1 MHTLT
6 VGRTQCRRHA
16 RLSSATAINAT
27 AVYITAVIV
36 TPELSSTRPTAAAD
50 DADDATAVAA
60 HGCVAIVT
68 SCVSPSLVY
77 LGPTLRNWC
86 PCLIAGSHTASRRHV
101 RTSAVHTR
109 PHHYLKRLTGNQKQK
124 KKSAKT
130 ALQGHR
136 TSGIA
141 RWLYVARM
149 QPGPAY
155 LKNLI
160 VLKIKINKQ
169 TNRQTPHKPNR
180 TINFPTAV
188 LVKVSDAVPT
198 LAVSGERLRAR
209 NTEGWNKI
217 LTRRWNRNSRLS
229 GTTWCYWGTV
239 DVALVCGQVRS
250 QRPTRFSLVWV

>member
-86 PCLIAGSHTASRRHV
+86 PCLQG
-101 RTSAVHTR
+101 
-109 PHHYLKRLTGNQKQK
+109 LTQ
-124 KKSAKT
+124 
-130 ALQGHR
+130 L
-136 TSGIA
+136 
-141 RWLYVARM
+141 
-149 QPGPAY
+149 
-155 LKNLI
+155 
-160 VLKIKINKQ
+160 
-169 TNRQTPHKPNR
+169 
-180 TINFPTAV
+180 
-188 LVKVSDAVPT
+188 
-198 LAVSGERLRAR
+198 
-209 NTEGWNKI
+209 
-217 LTRRWNRNSRLS
+217 
-229 GTTWCYWGTV
+229 V
-239 DVALVCGQVRS
+239 DVTFE
-250 QRPTRFSLVWV
+250 RPQCTLDRIII